1 MAHVRIDSENV
12 TQIGCCCRIWT
23 CEFREQMPDW
33 LPCYG
38 AAARNCA
45 APFIPHRK
53 SGALNS
59 MKYGLGLCA
68 AFAVS
73 LALAT
78 PAVAQDGE
86 SAGDTPDFAAMSLEE
101 LVQTLRSSRDRWRQE
116 PCSFGEPLFTALS
129 DQIPDNPDIQR
140 SLKFSQIFCADER
153 DEFDKGA
160 AYVAEL
166 KAADPDLDLLDMA
179 LYFDQRGEN
188 ADAALA
194 RLRALDFDAAR
205 SLEPERFWAVA
216 RMISGAG
223 KSDELDDLALEWS
236 EAGLF
241 GALKLDSQSGL
252 AYRALSAAARQGR
265 GDLVDGLLIYITS
278 PRSYVSLL
286 TNRKYETIWPQIEQ
300 RAGKNLSKSGK
311 RNVEL
316 KLARLENS
324 RSDRDRFSDAA
335 HALHFNGQ
343 FEEAI
348 ELANQWQ
355 RREERGVAL
364 EQGDGWALNIQAYA
378 YDSLGQT
385 EKADAVFDRLAAV
398 DPEENGWVVSFV
410 INRASRLVGH
420 GRWEEGLEAAELAR
434 TVPGSTYA
442 ELIVA
447 RDHACALK
455 QLGRAD
461 EAESE
466 LEFLR
471 ANVDDGPALTV
482 QGLMCYGFNDEAT
495 TILLDALADPVKR
508 DNAIDAFEV
517 GDLDLFYTQSIL
529 PDASDL
535 LASSPELAAELAKYV
550 RPMPEEFIPAAS
562 LKRVK
567 LDLPSWD

>member
-1 MAHVRIDSENV
+1 
-12 TQIGCCCRIWT
+12 
-23 CEFREQMPDW
+23 
-33 LPCYG
+33 
-38 AAARNCA
+38 
-45 APFIPHRK
+45 
-53 SGALNS
+53 
-59 MKYGLGLCA
+59 MKYGLGLGT

-73 LALAT
+73 LVLAT
-78 PAVAQDGE
+78 PAMAQDSENGD
-86 SAGDTPDFAAMSLEE
+86 DTPDFAAMSAEG
-101 LVQTLRSSRDRWRQE
+101 LVRTLQSSSDRWMNE
-116 PCSFGEPLFTALS
+116 PCSFGEPLFTAMS
-129 DQIPDNPDIQR
+129 DKIPENPNVQR

-166 KAADPDLDLLDMA
+166 EAADPDLDLLDMA

-194 RLRALDFDAAR
+194 RLRELDFDAAG

-223 KSDELDDLALEWS
+223 KSDDLDDLALEWS

-252 AYRALSAAARQGR
+252 AYRALGAAARQGR
-265 GDLVDGLLIYITS
+265 GDLADGLLIYVTS

-286 TNRKYETIWPQIEQ
+286 TNRKYEMVWPQIEQ
-300 RAGKNLSKSGK
+300 RAGKNLSKIGK

-316 KLARLENS
+316 KLTRLENS
-324 RSDRDRFSDAA
+324 RSDRDRFSEAA

-348 ELANQWQ
+348 ELADQWQ
-355 RREERGVAL
+355 RREERGIAL
-364 EQGDGWALNIQAYA
+364 EEGDGWALNIQAYA

-385 EKADAVFDRLAAV
+385 AKADAVFDRLAAV

-420 GRWEEGLEAAELAR
+420 GRWEEGLAAAKLAR

-455 QLGRAD
+455 KLGRAD

-482 QGLMCYGFNDEAT
+482 QGLMCYGFYEEAT
-495 TILLDALADPVKR
+495 KILLDALADPAKR
-508 DNAIDAFEV
+508 DNAIGAFEV
-517 GDLDLFYTQSIL
+517 DDLDLFYTQSIL
-529 PDASDL
+529 PDAGDL
-535 LASSPELAAELAKYV
+535 LAKSPELAAELAKYV
-550 RPMPEEFIPAAS
+550 RPMPEDYIPAAS
-562 LKRVK
+562 LKRVR
-567 LDLPSWD
+567 LDIPNWD